1 MKGSASCED
10 RDLSDGT
17 TALGRNRQVLNQ
29 EQHSLHTKPSWTR
42 SFHSGWIILR
52 SMDRVLILKI
62 EYHSIGVS
70 QVV

>member
-1 MKGSASCED
+1 MNGSASCED

-17 TALGRNRQVLNQ
+17 TDLGRNRQVLNQ
-29 EQHSLHTKPSWTR
+29 EQHSLHTKPPGHALSTL
-42 SFHSGWIILR
+42 GWIILR
-52 SMDRVLILKI
+52 SMGSSLILKI